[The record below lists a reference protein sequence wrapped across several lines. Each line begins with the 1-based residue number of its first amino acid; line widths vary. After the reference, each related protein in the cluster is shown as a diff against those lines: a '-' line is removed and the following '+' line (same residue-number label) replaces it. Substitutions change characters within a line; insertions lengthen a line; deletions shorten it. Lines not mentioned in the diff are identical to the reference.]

1 MPEPSLSPISIE
13 VVLESSQYDPVARI
27 MSAFLVR
34 ILRDLMPKTSID
46 SVDCGKSPHIARREA
61 LRWAQGIGKKTNP
74 FHINS
79 VSSHLN
85 ISIERIKNLCNQAE
99 RGELGSLYIKDYA

>member
-1 MPEPSLSPISIE
+1 MSLTSLE
-13 VVLESSQYDPVARI
+13 LESSQYDPIARI

-34 ILRDLMPKTSID
+34 ILRDLRPKSTQD
-46 SVDCGKSPHIARREA
+46 AVDCGKSPHIAKRDA
-61 LRWAQGIGKKTNP
+61 LRWAQGFGKKTNP

-85 ISIERIKNLCNQAE
+85 ISVERIKKLCNDAE
-99 RGELGSLYIKDYA
+99 RGELGSLFMKDYL